1 MKNIKAISGVLLIFV
16 LGVASGVLGTHIF
29 YKSRIEALTCGE
41 SRGRED
47 HILRRLGRD
56 LSLDGQQRDRVKTI
70 LHETREEM
78 KIVRKQ
84 YRPQIEAVLEKGH
97 DRIRQILRPE
107 QLEKF
112 EKIAAERSARRNKAE

>member
-16 LGVASGVLGTHIF
+16 LGATSGVLGTHIF

-56 LSLDGQQRDRVKTI
+56 LNLDDQQLDRVKTI

-78 KIVRKQ
+78 KVVRKQ
-84 YRPQIEAVLEKGH
+84 YRPQIEAALEKGH
-97 DRIRQILRPE
+97 ERIRKILR
-107 QLEKF
+107 QDQQ
-112 EKIAAERSARRNKAE
+112 

>member
-16 LGVASGVLGTHIF
+16 LGATSGVLGTHIF

-56 LSLDGQQRDRVKTI
+56 LNLDDQQLDRVKTI

-78 KIVRKQ
+78 KVVRKQ
-84 YRPQIEAVLEKGH
+84 YRPQIEAALEKGH
-97 DRIRQILRPE
+97 ERIRKILRQDQQE
-107 QLEKF
+107 IF
-112 EKIAAERSARRNKAE
+112 EKIIAERRARRNKAE

>member
-41 SRGRED
+41 SKGRED

-56 LSLDGQQRDRVKTI
+56 LNLDDQQLDRVKTI
-70 LHETREEM
+70 LHETRAEM
-78 KIVRKQ
+78 KVVRKQ

-97 DRIRQILRPE
+97 DRIRKILRQDQQE
-107 QLEKF
+107 IF
-112 EKIAAERSARRNKAE
+112 EKIIAERRARRNKAE